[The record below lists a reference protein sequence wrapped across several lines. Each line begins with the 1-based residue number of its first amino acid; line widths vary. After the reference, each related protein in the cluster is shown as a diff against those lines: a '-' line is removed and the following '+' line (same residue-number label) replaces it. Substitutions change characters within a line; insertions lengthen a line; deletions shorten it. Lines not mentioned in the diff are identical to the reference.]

1 MIARP
6 SGADRDRV
14 FLDANVL
21 FSAAYRSDS
30 GLRVLWSFRDTAA
43 LLTTS
48 YAAEEAR
55 RNLPDDAARTRLEK
69 LLRAVDFVPDVL
81 IGTLPDGIALPDKD
95 RPILLSAIAASATHL
110 ITGDRV
116 HFGPYYGHQVSGVLI
131 ERPADYI
138 ARELRMR

>member
-1 MIARP
+1 VIAR
-6 SGADRDRV
+6 SGGADRDRV

-30 GLRVLWSFRDTAA
+30 GLRTLWSFRATTT

-55 RNLPDDAARTRLEK
+55 RNLLDDASRLRLER
-69 LLRAVDFVPDVL
+69 LLKPVVLVPDIL
-81 IGTLPDGIALPDKD
+81 TGELPDGITLPDKD

-116 HFGPYYGHQVSGVLI
+116 HFGRYFGCRVAGVLI
-131 ERPADYI
+131 ERPADYLG
-138 ARELRMR
+138 RKHGV